1 MMAAGVANLPSATS
15 GRQGN
20 RKSIFTFILFFLHCW
35 HPSLVL
41 LCALLVAMFVFS
53 IPTSN
58 TVLTVHTVGDHQ
70 RLGTSPP
77 ERKRTVI
84 ARCQGGRYRRAIQ
97 FAVGSFGNVMLVEA
111 LLLLRLFARH

>member
-1 MMAAGVANLPSATS
+1 MMAAGVANLPQ
-15 GRQGN
+15 RHKRPI
-20 RKSIFTFILFFLHCW
+20 RKPKIFTFILFLLHCW

-58 TVLTVHTVGDHQ
+58 TVLTVHTVGVHQ

-84 ARCQGGRYRRAIQ
+84 
-97 FAVGSFGNVMLVEA
+97 
-111 LLLLRLFARH
+111 